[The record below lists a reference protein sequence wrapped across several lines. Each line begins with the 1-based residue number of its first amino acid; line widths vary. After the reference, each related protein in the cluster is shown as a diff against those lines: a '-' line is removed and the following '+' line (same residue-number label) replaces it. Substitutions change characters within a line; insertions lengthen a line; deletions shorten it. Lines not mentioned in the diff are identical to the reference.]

1 MKMMRLPSIII
12 DTDPT
17 ETYDIDES
25 TTLTLTNTLRL
36 TFELKAVNAT
46 YRCPN
51 VAFQAAKTMTLV
63 EYGLLPGT
71 MSDWDEL

>member
-1 MKMMRLPSIII
+1 MMRLPSIII

-17 ETYDIDES
+17 ATYDIDES
-25 TTLTLTNTLRL
+25 VTLTLTSTLRL
-36 TFELKAVNAT
+36 TFELNAVSAT

-63 EYGLLPGT
+63 EYGFPSET
-71 MSDWDEL
+71 RSDREEL

>member
-1 MKMMRLPSIII
+1 MRLPSIIAE
-12 DTDPT
+12 TDPT
-17 ETYDIDES
+17 ATYDIDES

-36 TFELKAVNAT
+36 TFESKAVNAT

-63 EYGLLPGT
+63 EYGFPPET
-71 MSDWDEL
+71 ISDWEEL